1 MPRLMQGTNI
11 LCGKFGVTDKG
22 ILKVRIP
29 GINQNYRDKSRFL
42 KAIYGA
48 QVDIWKKKKKYCLSS
63 RWDEL
68 KLDQYFCLP
77 GGEGRPGRLREGR

>member
-48 QVDIWKKKKKYCLSS
+48 QVDIWKKKKKKVLS
-63 RWDEL
+63 EF
-68 KLDQYFCLP
+68 QM
-77 GGEGRPGRLREGR
+77 G